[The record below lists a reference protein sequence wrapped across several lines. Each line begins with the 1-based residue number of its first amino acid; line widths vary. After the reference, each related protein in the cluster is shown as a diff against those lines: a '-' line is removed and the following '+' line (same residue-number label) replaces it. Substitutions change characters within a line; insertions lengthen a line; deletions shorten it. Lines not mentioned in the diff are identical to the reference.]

1 MEHAGQA
8 CIADGRGNVAKAQ
21 LVPSPDYITR
31 RLALVLGKCLALGS
45 HIFIYQVFCNHYF
58 IFMFL

>member
-1 MEHAGQA
+1 MEQA
-8 CIADGRGNVAKAQ
+8 RQTCIEAARHVEWKDQ
-21 LVPSPDYITR
+21 LVPSPDYTLA
-31 RLALVLGKCLALGS
+31 LALVLGKCLALGS